1 MKTQN
6 KKTLDFTKKLI
17 VELTSLESIS
27 INGGA
32 TTYICSACIPTLD
45 TK

>member
-6 KKTLDFTKKLI
+6 KNTLDFTKKII
-17 VELTSLESIS
+17 VELTTLESIA
-27 INGGA
+27 IYGGA